1 VHSAGQRAGD
11 RAEMMS
17 ANDLIHQLKW
27 VAKGFAAP
35 SCTPLRRVVT
45 EGGVADAN
53 AFDPHI
59 GRIIACIELSR

>member
-1 VHSAGQRAGD
+1 
-11 RAEMMS
+11 MS